1 LKVEGVARS
10 GELVRGGSVRVMS
23 QHAGSCMH
31 DILDEKARE
40 ASNTAS
46 VRRREAAAEIKTIGR
61 PIVVL
66 TGKNAMP
73 KAFRK
78 GEGL

>member
-1 LKVEGVARS
+1 
-10 GELVRGGSVRVMS
+10 
-23 QHAGSCMH
+23 MH